1 MRANCPLRCPV
12 WTGRPILQQSAH
24 SCAAISGAMST
35 KRFGYEAHKSAVHEL
50 NRRAAE
56 AGLNWHLRS
65 SFDTLPVAAS
75 SSVSSAKQLV
85 RLLLAVAV
93 SSTAPARRLLAQTTS
108 RLPDTWP
115 GRAAAQATADLW
127 GQAATV
133 LFSLWDRATSIIPG
147 GSATALPIAA
157 PATKLSLL
165 PALMVFALVFAVGSV
180 APNTVRAL
188 QNGAPNAMQTLQNG
202 RTHAVQAL
210 QDGRTHA
217 MHAVQ
222 NGRTHAMQT
231 LQNGRTHAADALQN
245 GRTQT
250 TQAVQNGR
258 AQVAQAVRNGRT
270 HAAQAL
276 RNGRAHA
283 AHAQQ
288 SFEQVLP
295 TISKMRRAS
304 SPPRD
309 AKDAPKQES
318 KFVEPTPPPTASQ
331 DSKEDPEDAPEDL
344 DDADL
349 PQAFRRSN

>member
-1 MRANCPLRCPV
+1 
-12 WTGRPILQQSAH
+12 
-24 SCAAISGAMST
+24 MST
-35 KRFGYEAHKSAVHEL
+35 KRFGYEAHKSAVLEL

-65 SFDTLPVAAS
+65 SFDSLPVAA

-93 SSTAPARRLLAQTTS
+93 SSTAPARRLLAQATS

-127 GQAATV
+127 GQAAAV
-133 LFSLWDRATSIIPG
+133 VFSLWDRATSIIPG
-147 GSATALPIAA
+147 GSAAALPISV

-165 PALMVFALVFAVGSV
+165 PSLVVFALVFAVGSV
-180 APNTVRAL
+180 APNAIQAL
-188 QNGAPNAMQTLQNG
+188 QNGAPNAMHALQNG

-217 MHAVQ
+217 MHAVK

-231 LQNGRTHAADALQN
+231 LQNGRTQA
-245 GRTQT
+245 

-258 AQVAQAVRNGRT
+258 TQATQAVQNGRTQATQALQNGRAHATRAVRNGRT

-276 RNGRAHA
+276 QNGRAHA

-309 AKDAPKQES
+309 AKGAPKKDS
-318 KFVEPTPPPTASQ
+318 KFVEPTSPPTASQ
-331 DSKEDPEDAPEDL
+331 DQEDPEEGQEDV
-344 DDADL
+344 DDTDL
-349 PQAFRRSN
+349 PQAFRRSE

>member
-1 MRANCPLRCPV
+1 
-12 WTGRPILQQSAH
+12 
-24 SCAAISGAMST
+24 MST
-35 KRFGYEAHKSAVHEL
+35 KRFGYEVHKSAVHEV
-50 NRRAAE
+50 NKRAAE
-56 AGLNWHLRS
+56 AGLNWNLRS

-75 SSVSSAKQLV
+75 SSISSAKQLV
-85 RLLLAVAV
+85 RLVLAVAV
-93 SSTAPARRLLAQTTS
+93 SSTAPARR
-108 RLPDTWP
+108 
-115 GRAAAQATADLW
+115 AAAQATADFW
-127 GQAATV
+127 GQAAAV

-147 GSATALPIAA
+147 GSATALPIPA
-157 PATKLSLL
+157 PAFKLSLL
-165 PALMVFALVFAVGSV
+165 PALLVFASVFAVGSV
-180 APNTVRAL
+180 APNAVRAL
-188 QNGAPNAMQTLQNG
+188 QNGAPNAIHALQNG

-217 MHAVQ
+217 MHVVH
-222 NGRTHAMQT
+222 NGRTHAMHT
-231 LQNGRTHAADALQN
+231 VQN
-245 GRTQT
+245 GRTQA

-258 AQVAQAVRNGRT
+258 AQVAQAVRSGRT

-276 RNGRAHA
+276 QNGRAHA

-309 AKDAPKQES
+309 AKDAPKQEP

-331 DSKEDPEDAPEDL
+331 DPEEDPEEL

-349 PQAFRRSN
+349 PEAFRRSD

>member
-1 MRANCPLRCPV
+1 
-12 WTGRPILQQSAH
+12 
-24 SCAAISGAMST
+24 MST
-35 KRFGYEAHKSAVHEL
+35 KRFGYEAHKSAVLEL

-65 SFDTLPVAAS
+65 SFDSLPVAA

-93 SSTAPARRLLAQTTS
+93 SSTAPARRLLAQATS

-127 GQAATV
+127 GQAAAAV
-133 LFSLWDRATSIIPG
+133 FSLWDRATSIIPG
-147 GSATALPIAA
+147 GSAAALPISA

-165 PALMVFALVFAVGSV
+165 PSLVVFALVFAVGSV
-180 APNTVRAL
+180 APNAIQAL
-188 QNGAPNAMQTLQNG
+188 QNGAPNAMHALQNG

-231 LQNGRTHAADALQN
+231 LQNGRNQATQAVQNGRTHAADALQN
-245 GRTQT
+245 GRTHAT
-250 TQAVQNGR
+250 R
-258 AQVAQAVRNGRT
+258 AVRNGRT

-276 RNGRAHA
+276 QNGRAHA

-288 SFEQVLP
+288 SFEKVLP
-295 TISKMRRAS
+295 TISKMRRAR

-309 AKDAPKQES
+309 AKGAPKKDS
-318 KFVEPTPPPTASQ
+318 KFVEPTSPPTASRDQ
-331 DSKEDPEDAPEDL
+331 EDPEEGQEDV
-344 DDADL
+344 DDTDL
-349 PQAFRRSN
+349 PQAFRRSD

>member
-1 MRANCPLRCPV
+1 
-12 WTGRPILQQSAH
+12 
-24 SCAAISGAMST
+24 MST
-35 KRFGYEAHKSAVHEL
+35 KRFGYEAHKSAVLEL

-65 SFDTLPVAAS
+65 SFDSLPVAA

-93 SSTAPARRLLAQTTS
+93 SSTAPARRLLAQATS

-127 GQAATV
+127 GQAAAV
-133 LFSLWDRATSIIPG
+133 VFSLWDRATSIIPG
-147 GSATALPIAA
+147 GSAAALPISV

-165 PALMVFALVFAVGSV
+165 PSLVVFALVFAVGSV
-180 APNTVRAL
+180 APNAIQAL
-188 QNGAPNAMQTLQNG
+188 QNGAPNAMHALQNG

-217 MHAVQ
+217 MHAVK

-231 LQNGRTHAADALQN
+231 LQNGRTQA
-245 GRTQT
+245 

-258 AQVAQAVRNGRT
+258 TQATQAVQNGRTQATQAVQNGRTQATQALQNGRAHATRAVRNGRT

-276 RNGRAHA
+276 QNGRAHA

-309 AKDAPKQES
+309 AKGAPKKDS
-318 KFVEPTPPPTASQ
+318 KFVEPTSPPTASQ
-331 DSKEDPEDAPEDL
+331 DQEDPEEGQEDV
-344 DDADL
+344 DDTDL
-349 PQAFRRSN
+349 PQAFRRSE

>member
-1 MRANCPLRCPV
+1 M
-12 WTGRPILQQSAH
+12 SAH
-24 SCAAISGAMST
+24 KKQRRCVRSTSSRVVTRQSPRCNSGEMST
-35 KRFGYEAHKSAVHEL
+35 KRFGYEVHKSAVHEV
-50 NRRAAE
+50 NKRAAE
-56 AGLNWHLRS
+56 AGLNWNLRS

-75 SSVSSAKQLV
+75 SSISSAKQLV
-85 RLLLAVAV
+85 RLVLAVAV
-93 SSTAPARRLLAQTTS
+93 SSTAPARRLLAQATS

-115 GRAAAQATADLW
+115 GRAAAQATADFW
-127 GQAATV
+127 GQAAAV

-147 GSATALPIAA
+147 GSATALPIPA
-157 PATKLSLL
+157 PAFKLSLL
-165 PALMVFALVFAVGSV
+165 PALLVFASVFAVGSV
-180 APNTVRAL
+180 APNAVRAL
-188 QNGAPNAMQTLQNG
+188 QNGAPNAIHALQNG

-217 MHAVQ
+217 MHVVH
-222 NGRTHAMQT
+222 NGRTHAMHT
-231 LQNGRTHAADALQN
+231 VQN
-245 GRTQT
+245 GRTQA

-258 AQVAQAVRNGRT
+258 AQVAQAVRSGRT

-276 RNGRAHA
+276 QNGRAHA

-309 AKDAPKQES
+309 AKDAPKQEP

-331 DSKEDPEDAPEDL
+331 DPEEDPEEL

-349 PQAFRRSN
+349 PEAFRRSD

>member
-1 MRANCPLRCPV
+1 
-12 WTGRPILQQSAH
+12 
-24 SCAAISGAMST
+24 MST
-35 KRFGYEAHKSAVHEL
+35 KRFGYEAHKSAVLEL

-65 SFDTLPVAAS
+65 SFDSLPVAA

-127 GQAATV
+127 GQAAAV
-133 LFSLWDRATSIIPG
+133 VFSLWDRATSIIPG
-147 GSATALPIAA
+147 GSAAALPISV

-165 PALMVFALVFAVGSV
+165 PSLVVFALVFAVGSV
-180 APNTVRAL
+180 APNAIQAL
-188 QNGAPNAMQTLQNG
+188 QNGAPNAMHALQNG

-217 MHAVQ
+217 MHAVK

-231 LQNGRTHAADALQN
+231 LQNGRTQA
-245 GRTQT
+245 

-258 AQVAQAVRNGRT
+258 TQATQALQNGRAHATRAVRNGRT

-276 RNGRAHA
+276 QNGRAHA

-304 SPPRD
+304 SPPHD
-309 AKDAPKQES
+309 AKGAPKKGS
-318 KFVEPTPPPTASQ
+318 KFVEPTSPPTASQ
-331 DSKEDPEDAPEDL
+331 DQEDPEEGQEDV
-344 DDADL
+344 DDTDL
-349 PQAFRRSN
+349 PQAFRRSE